1 MTYPLIDRLIHL
13 VLTLPVSIATT
24 ERSFFAMKIVIN
36 RFRNKMEDEF
46 LVDCL
51 ITYIER
57 KISEKFDTDSIN
69 DEFYDIKE
77 CRAQLR

>member
-1 MTYPLIDRLIHL
+1 
-13 VLTLPVSIATT
+13 
-24 ERSFFAMKIVIN
+24 
-36 RFRNKMEDEF
+36 MEDEF